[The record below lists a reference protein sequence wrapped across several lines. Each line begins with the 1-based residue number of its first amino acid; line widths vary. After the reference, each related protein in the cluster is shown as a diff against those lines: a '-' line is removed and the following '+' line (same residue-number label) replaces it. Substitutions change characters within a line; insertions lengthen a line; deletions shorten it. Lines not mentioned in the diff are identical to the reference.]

1 MVKNIFILAAAISML
16 TACAQKENA
25 MTDKAEKPDT
35 AEKTETEWRALLTDE
50 QYRVTRQAGTERP
63 FTGKYWDHKDL
74 GIYSCVCCGTD
85 LFLSDT
91 KFDAGCGWPSYFKPV
106 NDTVITE
113 HRDTRLG
120 TVRTEVVCS
129 KCDAHLG
136 HVFPDGPPPTG
147 LRYCINSASM
157 NFRKA
162 DAVAEEKSADE

>member
-1 MVKNIFILAAAISML
+1 MIKTLFLIAGAISVL
-16 TACAQKENA
+16 TACAQKEKA
-25 MTDKAEKPDT
+25 MTEKVST
-35 AEKTETEWRALLTDE
+35 ATVEKTDKEWKALLTDE
-50 QYRVTRQAGTERP
+50 QYRVTRKAGTERA
-63 FTGKYWDHKDL
+63 FTGKYWDHKEL
-74 GIYSCVCCGTD
+74 GIYSCICCGTD

-113 HRDTRLG
+113 HRDTKHG
-120 TVRTEVVCS
+120 MVRTEVVCS

-157 NFRKA
+157 NFRTA
-162 DAVAEEKSADE
+162 DDAGAQGVGE

>member
-1 MVKNIFILAAAISML
+1 MRKIFFIIVSAIIVVAAWA
-16 TACAQKENA
+16 KEESA
-25 MTDKAEKPDT
+25 MTNKVVKAEK
-35 AEKTETEWRALLTDE
+35 EWKAQLSDE
-50 QYRVTRQAGTERP
+50 QYRVTRQKGTERP

-106 NDTVITE
+106 SDKVITE
-113 HRDTRLG
+113 KRDTSAGR
-120 TVRTEVVCS
+120 VRTEVLCS

-136 HVFPDGPPPTG
+136 HVFPDGPAPTG

-157 NFRKA
+157 QFRKA
-162 DAVAEEKSADE
+162 TEPTAKKDAGE